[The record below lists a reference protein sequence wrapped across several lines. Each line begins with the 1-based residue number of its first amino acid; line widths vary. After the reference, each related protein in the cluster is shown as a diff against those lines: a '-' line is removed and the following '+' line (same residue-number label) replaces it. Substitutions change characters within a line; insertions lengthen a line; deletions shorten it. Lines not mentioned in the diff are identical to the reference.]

1 MKLTEEQLA
10 EIRVYIFGTPRY
22 RETYYELY
30 DHTLNALEPLDE
42 PFHFGLVKHI
52 VEEDFGGFEGIVNQE
67 VVYQKSITTKYNRLL
82 NSEMLNFY
90 KTSTVFSTIAL
101 LFIGYLFYDASLT
114 SEINLKPMS
123 VSMLVIS
130 MVPGAYYLFKR
141 FVLDRNKMKLSIK
154 YDFLHKCM
162 ILGFLAANF
171 LNALF
176 IYESSLFPITYHQK
190 VIVLIVMMVG
200 LNMYIRSFKNV
211 YNKRIKIFAV

>member
-30 DHTLNALEPLDE
+30 DHILNALEPLDE
-42 PFHFGLVKHI
+42 PFHFGLVQHI

-82 NSEMLNFY
+82 SSEMLNFY

-123 VSMLVIS
+123 VSMLIIS

-154 YDFLHKCM
+154 YDFLHRTW
-162 ILGFLAANF
+162 ILGFLIV
-171 LNALF
+171 NATMGLF
-176 IYESSLFPITYHQK
+176 ISKNSVFEISNHAK
-190 VIVLIVMMVG
+190 VVICVVLALL
-200 LNMYIRSFKNV
+200 LNLYVRSFIKV
-211 YNKRIKIFAV
+211 YNKRISILTT